1 MKILRDL
8 SLAIRFLTIIPIASF
23 PLSNNSNQDEEEEDL
38 AENFANSM
46 AFFPLV
52 GMLIGIL
59 LVLLRRIFC
68 FLPVSPLI
76 GDTLILIVWIWLS
89 GGLHLDGFADSVDGF
104 SGGDNKEEI
113 LNIMKDSATGAKG
126 VVALVSLLLLKFVFL
141 VEMPLLLKDA
151 ALFLTP
157 TIGRWSMVIA
167 AFLGKPARVKNSM
180 GKLFMDYVGWREVI
194 FASLTTA
201 VIGILLFRLYFLPL
215 VIVGVGIVL
224 LILKYCQKRIEGIS
238 GDILG
243 AINEIVEVSILLFIC
258 LLSQLLSL
266 SVFL

>member
-8 SLAIRFLTIIPIASF
+8 SLAIRFLTIFPIASF
-23 PLSNNSNQDEEEEDL
+23 PLSNNSNQDEEGDL
-38 AENFANSM
+38 VENFANSM

-59 LVLLRRIFC
+59 LVVLRRIFY

-113 LNIMKDSATGAKG
+113 LNIMKDSSTGAKG
-126 VVALVSLLLLKFVFL
+126 VVALVSLLLLKFVLL

-151 ALFLTP
+151 ALFFTP
-157 TIGRWSMVIA
+157 AIGRWSMVTA
-167 AFLGKPARVKNSM
+167 AFLGKPARLKNSM

-194 FASLTTA
+194 FASLTMA
-201 VIGILLFRLYFLPL
+201 IIGTLLFKLYFLPL
-215 VIVGVGIVL
+215 MIIGTGIVL
-224 LILKYCQKRIEGIS
+224 LILKYCQNRIGGIS

-243 AINEIVEVSILLFIC
+243 AINEIVEVFILLTFYI
-258 LLSQLLSL
+258 LYIK
-266 SVFL
+266 